1 MWLNQ
6 VGILLKQE
14 QKLLGH
20 KVEESGGAMTVMS
33 EWKLEVSQTQ
43 SNEKIEPRR

>member
-6 VGILLKQE
+6 VGISLKQE

-20 KVEESGGAMTVMS
+20 KVEESGGAMTVTS

-43 SNEKIEPRR
+43 SNEKTEPRR